1 MPTVLITGANRGLGL
16 EFALQYAADG
26 WRVHACCRNPPAASD
41 LAELAE
47 GAKGRVVVHRLDLCD
62 FSAVDALADELS
74 SEPIDLLLNNA
85 GVYTRGGYAAA
96 VYDKAFGKSDFED
109 WENVFRINAFAP
121 MKMAEAFVDH
131 LASTEQGKL
140 VTISSDMGSIGLN
153 ATGGSYAYRSS
164 KAAVNCLMHS
174 LSLDL
179 AEKGII
185 VALLHPG
192 WVSTDMGGPDA
203 DITPQTSVSGMRRVI
218 ESLKPG
224 QTGCFKSYQG
234 KTLPW

>member
-26 WRVHACCRNPPAASD
+26 WRVHACCRNPSTASD
-41 LAELAE
+41 LAELA
-47 GAKGRVVVHRLDLCD
+47 GSAKGQVVVHRLDPGD

-85 GVYTRGGYAAA
+85 GSYTQGGYAAA
-96 VYDKAFGKSDFED
+96 RPEQALGNSDFED
-109 WENVFRINAFAP
+109 WQNVFRINVFAP

-131 LASTEQGKL
+131 LASAEQGKL
-140 VTISSDMGSIGLN
+140 VTISSNMGSIGLN
-153 ATGGSYAYRSS
+153 DSGGSYGYRSS
-164 KAAVNCLMHS
+164 KAAVNCVMRS

-203 DITPQTSVSGMRRVI
+203 DITPQVSVSGMRRVI
-218 ESLKPG
+218 GSLQPE
-224 QTGCFKSYQG
+224 QSGCFKSYQG
-234 KTLPW
+234 KSLPW